1 MSDVDVTPLGR
12 HGPTDTG
19 RATASPSFTD
29 SIHHSRTKPFS
40 REVTMKRDR
49 SKDSRD
55 GSRGRGR
62 PEQTRRGSIPSA
74 QTLFRSL
81 SPNSRPSQS
90 HHGRDKKSHGAEAP
104 RDDNELQLDGRRRSG
119 SPDRRDIHLDD
130 TRGGKTSPVRDSYLY
145 SGKRHDGSSS
155 PRRHSRPNPY
165 SEYPRDR
172 SFSPSSRK
180 RPRSRSPLPFPPSRS
195 KRSKRERERDR
206 RRRAEREER
215 FERDHPKRHGPSR
228 PDRAHSPR
236 RRSISPRYDTPHR
249 RYVERSDHP
258 NDPRP
263 RRRSRSPPWEAN
275 SNDRLAKP
283 PRPRVNSKIRDLSRS
298 PRPTS
303 RRSSFS
309 HTHSPPRSIGR
320 PPPRGLSDVGAHS
333 RRSSPSFDP
342 PRIEYPRSPK
352 DRASRRSRK
361 KAKYRE
367 ETRLA
372 PGGPL
377 ASGANSIEVS
387 TFRRTDRRSS
397 FEALEPSRDSGSKRF
412 DDIPLGQ
419 SSPQVNRDSPNY
431 GSPGSPQPY
440 AAARSG
446 KGGDSHYQ
454 ARRYGSGYSV
464 KHQSQLTRNSQH
476 MPRDRGLPIP
486 TGPAGRQRSSQS
498 PPRPPTGPMA
508 QTNSRGR
515 GFSRGAFR
523 GGMAS
528 SRGGANDTISSRR
541 DQWPVSTNSNR
552 DVSPPGHTIAARS
565 NTPNDQDED
574 EELEYESKLQQGSPT
589 DDRPKEET
597 ATADQ
602 TPPRPPPTAPTGP
615 ASSKFSF
622 AFKTSSKNTVAAPKP
637 EISQKFSAA
646 PRKETQ
652 SIIDDRDRD
661 LPKDTPR
668 EPASARARADYHH
681 SRAPPPEQPRTR
693 KVMKTRRKLKPKPP
707 LDPELAQ
714 SSSVYFRKPGNES
727 VVGSGTYGKVF
738 KGKHAYTKKLVALK
752 RIRME
757 GERDGFPVTAMREVK
772 LLQSLRH
779 ENVVE
784 LHEVMIEKNECYMV
798 FEYLSHDLTGLLNHP
813 TYKLDASQKK
823 HLSMQLFEGLDYL
836 HKRGVL
842 HRDIKAANILVSSD
856 GILKLADFGLA
867 RFYAKRHQLDY
878 TNRVITIWYRSP
890 ELLLGE
896 TRYGAAVDIWSAAC
910 VMVEIFTRHAIFP
923 GDGGEIS
930 QLEKIYNILGTPNR
944 KEWPG
949 LADTPWF
956 ELLRPSYRKPNVFA
970 DKYRERVPA
979 AAFDLLAE
987 MFQYDPLKRPSAA
1000 DVLGHAYFTIEQPPA
1015 RQAFE
1020 YVPTRSNH

>member
-1 MSDVDVTPLGR
+1 
-12 HGPTDTG
+12 
-19 RATASPSFTD
+19 
-29 SIHHSRTKPFS
+29 
-40 REVTMKRDR
+40 MKRDR
-49 SKDSRD
+49 SIDSRD

-62 PEQTRRGSIPSA
+62 PEQTRRGSIPPNA
-74 QTLFRSL
+74 HTLLRSPSL
-81 SPNSRPSQS
+81 NSRPSQS
-90 HHGRDKKSHGAEAP
+90 HHGRDKRYHGAEAS
-104 RDDNELQLDGRRRSG
+104 RDDDGLRLEGRRRSG

-130 TRGGKTSPVRDSYLY
+130 PRAGKPSPSRDSYLY
-145 SGKRHDGSSS
+145 SSKRHDGSSS
-155 PRRHSRPNPY
+155 PRRHSRPNQY
-165 SEYPRDR
+165 SKHPQDR

-206 RRRAEREER
+206 RRRVEREER
-215 FERDHPKRHGPSR
+215 FERDHSKRHGPSR
-228 PDRAHSPR
+228 PDRAHSPSR
-236 RRSISPRYDTPHR
+236 RRSISPRYDPPHR
-249 RYVERSDHP
+249 RYAERNDHP

-275 SNDRLAKP
+275 ANDRLAKP
-283 PRPRVNSKIRDLSRS
+283 PRPRVDSKIRDLSRS

-303 RRSSFS
+303 RHSSFS
-309 HTHSPPRSIGR
+309 HTQSPSRSIGR
-320 PPPRGLSDVGAHS
+320 PPPRGPSDVGAHS
-333 RRSSPSFDP
+333 RRSSPSFDQ
-342 PRIEYPRSPK
+342 PRTEYPPRSPK

-367 ETRLA
+367 DPRLA

-377 ASGANSIEVS
+377 ASGANSIEVG
-387 TFRRTDRRSS
+387 TFRRADRRSS
-397 FEALEPSRDSGSKRF
+397 FEALEQSRDSGSKRF
-412 DDIPLGQ
+412 DDFPPGQ
-419 SSPQVNRDSPNY
+419 TPPQVNPDSPNY

-440 AAARSG
+440 ATTRLG
-446 KGGDSHYQ
+446 KGGDPRYHS
-454 ARRYGSGYSV
+454 RRYGSEFSL
-464 KHQSQLTRNSQH
+464 KHELPLTRNSQH
-476 MPRDRGLPIP
+476 LPRDRGLSIP
-486 TGPAGRQRSSQS
+486 TGPAGHQRSSQS

-508 QTNSRGR
+508 QTNPHGR

-523 GGMAS
+523 GGMGS
-528 SRGGANDTISSRR
+528 SRGGTHDAISSRH
-541 DQWPVSTNSNR
+541 DQWPTSTKSNR
-552 DVSPPGHTIAARS
+552 DVSPPSHTKTARS
-565 NTPNDQDED
+565 GTPNVQGED
-574 EELEYESKLQQGSPT
+574 EELEYGSRLPQGSQV
-589 DDRPKEET
+589 DDPLKEDKT
-597 ATADQ
+597 AADQ
-602 TPPRPPPTAPTGP
+602 TPPSRPPPTAPTGP

-622 AFKTSSKNTVAAPKP
+622 AFKTSNKSAVAAPKP

-646 PRKETQ
+646 PRKESQ

-681 SRAPPPEQPRTR
+681 SRAPPPELPRTR

-707 LDPELAQ
+707 LDPELAR
-714 SSSVYFRKPGNES
+714 SNSVYFRKPGNES
-727 VVGSGTYGKVF
+727 VIGSGTYGKVF
-738 KGKHAYTKKLVALK
+738 KGTHAYTKKFVALK

-779 ENVVE
+779 TNVVE

-813 TYKLDASQKK
+813 TYKLDAAQKK
-823 HLSMQLFEGLDYL
+823 HLAMQLFEGLDYL
-836 HKRGVL
+836 HTRGVL

-956 ELLRPSYRKPNVFA
+956 ELLRPSYRKLNVFA

-987 MFQYDPLKRPSAA
+987 MFQYDPTKRPSAA
-1000 DVLGHAYFTIEQPPA
+1000 DVLKHPYFTIEQPPP
-1015 RQAFE
+1015 RQAVE
-1020 YVPTRSNH
+1020 YVTTRSNW